1 MEIAEPNVDAWT
13 WVMFAVGH
21 IDWGPRL
28 AIVVEHV
35 PTGKQLEALPPFD
48 R

>member
-1 MEIAEPNVDAWT
+1 
-13 WVMFAVGH
+13 MFGVVRIEGE
-21 IDWGPRL
+21 PRL

-35 PTGKQLEALPPFD
+35 PTGKQLEALPALD